1 MEGAAA
7 AARLLAD
14 PASDALLWRGGAE
27 RRAGAWG
34 GGAADGLGWD
44 GRRRRGRFALAVGD
58 QEKCLTNASTVC
70 NAKRDMHVVFC
81 LLLLELVLGGQFSST
96 SKSRCLDMQVI
107 VFG

>member
-1 MEGAAA
+1 MEGTAA

-14 PASDALLWRGGAE
+14 PASNARPWRGGAE

-34 GGAADGLGWD
+34 GGAAGGLGWD

-58 QEKCLTNASTVC
+58 EEKCVTNASTVY

-81 LLLLELVLGGQFSST
+81 FLWLELV
-96 SKSRCLDMQVI
+96 
-107 VFG
+107 